1 MSFSFL
7 SEKREIFNRSIRK
20 YSFNIHKMLQTTA
33 YFYLPKQ
40 GGVVSFVVEITTTK
54 RYDLL
59 AVCSVVM

>member
-1 MSFSFL
+1 M
-7 SEKREIFNRSIRK
+7 RK